1 MTFRNLV
8 IVNGEEKELKDFTPQ
23 EHQDMKDA
31 WNRRAAEAANYKEIK
46 TA

>member
-8 IVNGEEKELKDFTPQ
+8 IVNGKEKELKDFTPQ
-23 EHQDMKDA
+23 ERQNMKDT
-31 WNRRAAEAANYKEIK
+31 WNRRAAEATNYKEIK